1 MVRLFKLVFQLFDIS
16 CALYAIVQ
24 MTWDP
29 ETNTSMYTEPQLTTP
44 MVSPPLSPKLDP
56 ALLPPGTRMLRSAG
70 NSGACLQCCFDGS
83 DLQLLEGW
91 CTLPKEWP

>member
-1 MVRLFKLVFQLFDIS
+1 
-16 CALYAIVQ
+16 

-56 ALLPPGTRMLRSAG
+56 ALLPPGMRMLRSAG
-70 NSGACLQCCFDGS
+70 NSGAPLGCCYDDAVPVGS
-83 DLQLLEGW
+83 LQLLGG
-91 CTLPKEWP
+91 LSAQ